1 MLRAVLSIAILVLAG
16 AACAFAQ
23 TQTVGDVSFAVLD
36 SWQYSQG
43 ADFGALTIKSDNR
56 FWMVAVYTSM
66 PSSGDA
72 NADFSAAWKRV
83 FAPLGYRAP
92 NYNYYPYNISQTVG
106 YPGKYYDAASA
117 NNTTYA
123 RLYVLETGKSCVPV
137 AFVSRDRGM
146 LDGME
151 HNARAVVGSVR
162 VAPLKASP
170 IKFSINVADLPG
182 HWAAGLVTSTDYY
195 TSSGQYQSNS
205 LTAVNYGYNI
215 AADGSYTYNFNGLV
229 NNRSTN
235 DDDAGVVELGGEF
248 LTFKGRKHVNRYRF
262 VNLQQAL
269 DGSAVITLF
278 PPVDMSQVTP
288 SRDATYFTRPVK
300 K

>member
-1 MLRAVLSIAILVLAG
+1 MRRVVLSIAILVLAG
-16 AACAFAQ
+16 AASVFAQ

-36 SWQYSQG
+36 GWQYQQST
-43 ADFGALTIKSDNR
+43 DFGTLTVKSDNR
-56 FWMVAVYTSM
+56 FWIVAVYTPM

-72 NADFSAAWKRV
+72 NADFAAAWKRV

-92 NYNYYPYNISQTVG
+92 NYNYYPYDISQTVG
-106 YPGKYYDAASA
+106 YKGKYYDAASA
-117 NNTTYA
+117 NNTTYG

-162 VAPLKASP
+162 VAPLRATP
-170 IKFSINVADLPG
+170 IKVSISVADLPG
-182 HWAAGLVTSTDYY
+182 HWAAGLVTSIDYY
-195 TSSGQYQSNS
+195 NSSGQYAANT
-205 LTAVNYGYNI
+205 LTAVKYGYDI
-215 AADGSYTYNFNGLV
+215 AANGSYTYKFGGLV
-229 NNRSTN
+229 NNRMTN
-235 DDDAGVVELGGEF
+235 DDDVGVVELGGEF

-269 DGSAVITLF
+269 DGSSVITLF

-288 SRDATYFTRPVK
+288 SRDSTFFTRPVK